1 MIKSLCASDIVD
13 DSKVQVEGWIEK
25 LSKKEAIPG
34 SVFA

>member
-1 MIKSLCASDIVD
+1 MIKSLCASDIV

-25 LSKKEAIPG
+25 LFPG